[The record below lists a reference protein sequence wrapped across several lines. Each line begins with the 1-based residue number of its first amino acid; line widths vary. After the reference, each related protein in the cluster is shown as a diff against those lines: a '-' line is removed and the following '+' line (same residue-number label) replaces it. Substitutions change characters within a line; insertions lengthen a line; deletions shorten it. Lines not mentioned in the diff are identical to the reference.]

1 MNARDVA
8 SETRGAPRARW
19 GLRSLGLVLAV
30 GFAFPALYLLWRTF
44 AAGGEPLAE
53 LLSVRTLRPLART
66 LRLAVAVSASTA
78 VLGVSL
84 AWLTVRT
91 DLPLRR
97 VVAGV
102 VVVPLVFPTFIG
114 AAAFIRTLNPG
125 GLAANLLDDLGVSF
139 TVHLR
144 GFVGA
149 WLVLTLFTYPYVYLT
164 TAARLRAIPTSTEE
178 QARVLGDRLP
188 TVFVRVVLPQIAG
201 SISAGTL
208 LVFLYA
214 ISDFGAVQLMRYDT
228 LTRAIHTNFL
238 TNTPRAFALSA
249 VLLLL
254 AAAVVG
260 AERWVSARVP
270 VTPALVAARQSRY
283 ALGRWRWWAFG
294 FVLAVIVG
302 AVVAPVASLVDWAAD
317 GVLRGQRLSRAL
329 TIDAPEV
336 VSTALNTVWIGV
348 IAALVAVL
356 AVLPIALL
364 AGRYRDRVGAAAH
377 AIVIATFALPGIV
390 IALALRYWTLRTGVA
405 GDLLYGTMAL
415 LVFAYVVRFG
425 SLAMGVTL
433 VSVRGVPSRARD
445 AAAVLGAG
453 RWRRFWTIDVPQMAP
468 GLAAAVGI
476 VALSVMK
483 ELPIALLLAPLGFVT
498 LTVRIFGSFEESFV
512 AEAGIMALVLV
523 GLSAVLSY
531 ALVLRKPSR
540 AVGL

>member
-1 MNARDVA
+1 M
-8 SETRGAPRARW
+8 STRW
-19 GLRSLGLVLAV
+19 GLRSLGLALAAA
-30 GFAFPALYLLWRTF
+30 FAFPALYLLWRTF
-44 AAGGEPLAE
+44 VSGGEPLAE
-53 LLSVRTLRPLART
+53 LFSVRTLGPLGRT

-78 VLGVSL
+78 VLGTAL

-97 VVAGV
+97 VFAGV

-125 GLAANLLDDLGVSF
+125 GLAANLLDNLGVSV

-164 TAARLRAIPTSTEE
+164 TAARLRGVPTSTEE
-178 QARVLGDRLP
+178 QARVLGDPLP

-238 TNTPRAFALSA
+238 ANTPRAFALS
-249 VLLLL
+249 VILLLL
-254 AAAVVG
+254 AAVVVA
-260 AERWVSARVP
+260 AERLVSSRVP
-270 VTPALVAARQSRY
+270 VTPAALAPTQSRY
-283 ALGRWRWWAFG
+283 PLGRYRWWAFG
-294 FVLAVIVG
+294 FVAAVVAV
-302 AVVAPVASLVDWAAD
+302 AVVAPVASLIDWAAD
-317 GVLRGQRLSRAL
+317 GVLRGQLDRAL

-336 VSTALNTVWIGV
+336 LTTAANTVWIGV
-348 IAALVAVL
+348 LAAVVAVL
-356 AVLPIALL
+356 AVLPIAVL

-390 IALALRYWTLRTGVA
+390 IALALRYWTLRTGAA

-433 VSVRGVPSRARD
+433 MSVRGVPSRARD

-453 RWRRFWTIDVPQMAP
+453 RWRRFFTIDVPQMAP